1 MNISYVYI
9 YTCFDYTMN
18 NLKSVLQKYAIRFDF
33 RPHRPPILGRWNV
46 THCNEQSHKK
56 ADMTNEDH
64 CGVCDKM
71 RYDYIEKNS
80 HRDNEN
86 NRNLNP

>member
-1 MNISYVYI
+1 MKNSKQVVCSFLALLRSI
-9 YTCFDYTMN
+9 
-18 NLKSVLQKYAIRFDF
+18 
-33 RPHRPPILGRWNV
+33 
-46 THCNEQSHKK
+46 NEQSHKK
-56 ADMTNEDH
+56 ADMMNEDH

-80 HRDNEN
+80 HRDNEK